1 VALGHRHGDLERD
14 GVTAGR
20 ASLWSAKMRPGIALV
35 VVAMLVVVACETVP
49 ITGRSQVVL
58 FSEQQVSQLADQ
70 HHAQF
75 MNEARA
81 KNLLVTGADP
91 AMAQTLTV
99 VDRVGRRIVDA
110 AGLADRYR
118 WEIALVKQNQ
128 ANAFVRPNGKI
139 VVYTGILPAT
149 KSEAGLAAVLG
160 HEVGH
165 VTARHSAE
173 RLTHG
178 MLAQAGVG
186 AANAAV
192 AAYDPR
198 YAPVTAAV
206 LGFGVQYG
214 ALMPYNRAH
223 ESEAD
228 HLGILYMAKAGYD
241 PAEAIALWERMEAGG
256 GGARQPE
263 WMSTHPS
270 PATRRA
276 QLREWLADA
285 QRYYRDP
292 TLPLPR

>member
-1 VALGHRHGDLERD
+1 
-14 GVTAGR
+14 
-20 ASLWSAKMRPGIALV
+20 
-35 VVAMLVVVACETVP
+35 
-49 ITGRSQVVL
+49 
-58 FSEQQVSQLADQ
+58 
-70 HHAQF
+70 
-75 MNEARA
+75 
-81 KNLLVTGADP
+81 
-91 AMAQTLTV
+91 
-99 VDRVGRRIVDA
+99 
-110 AGLADRYR
+110 
-118 WEIALVKQNQ
+118 
-128 ANAFVRPNGKI
+128 
-139 VVYTGILPAT
+139 
-149 KSEAGLAAVLG
+149 
-160 HEVGH
+160 
-165 VTARHSAE
+165 
-173 RLTHG
+173 

-228 HLGILYMAKAGYD
+228 
-241 PAEAIALWERMEAGG
+241 
-256 GGARQPE
+256 Q

>member
-1 VALGHRHGDLERD
+1 
-14 GVTAGR
+14 
-20 ASLWSAKMRPGIALV
+20 MRPGIALV
-35 VVAMLVVVACETVP
+35 VVAILVGVACETVP

-149 KSEAGLAAVLG
+149 
-160 HEVGH
+160 
-165 VTARHSAE
+165 
-173 RLTHG
+173 
-178 MLAQAGVG
+178 
-186 AANAAV
+186 
-192 AAYDPR
+192 
-198 YAPVTAAV
+198 
-206 LGFGVQYG
+206 
-214 ALMPYNRAH
+214 NRAKRDWRPC
-223 ESEAD
+223 S
-228 HLGILYMAKAGYD
+228 
-241 PAEAIALWERMEAGG
+241 
-256 GGARQPE
+256 
-263 WMSTHPS
+263 
-270 PATRRA
+270 ATR
-276 QLREWLADA
+276 WV
-285 QRYYRDP
+285 
-292 TLPLPR
+292 T